1 MAACGD
7 LEHLGRD
14 HHLGSSGIWDHHG
27 VLLPVQAAGAP
38 AQVQAGRQ
46 DLQLLRLGAEE
57 VQKVHQRKV
66 RLKSILYEG
75 EIDLKIFCKM

>member
-1 MAACGD
+1 MLPGGD
-7 LEHLGRD
+7 LVQQA
-14 HHLGSSGIWDHHG
+14 HLGSFGIWDHHG

-57 VQKVHQRKV
+57 VQEVHQRKV
-66 RLKSILYEG
+66 RLKSI
-75 EIDLKIFCKM
+75 

>member
-66 RLKSILYEG
+66 RFKSI
-75 EIDLKIFCKM
+75 

>member
-1 MAACGD
+1 MLPGGD
-7 LEHLGRD
+7 LEHQD
-14 HHLGSSGIWDHHG
+14 HLGSSGIWHHHG

-57 VQKVHQRKV
+57 VQEVHQRKV
-66 RLKSILYEG
+66 RLNVI
-75 EIDLKIFCKM
+75 